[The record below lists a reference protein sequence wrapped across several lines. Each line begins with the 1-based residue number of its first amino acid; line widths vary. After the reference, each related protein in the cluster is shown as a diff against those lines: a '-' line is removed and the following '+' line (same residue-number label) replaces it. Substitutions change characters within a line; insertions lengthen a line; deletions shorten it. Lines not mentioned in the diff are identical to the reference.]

1 LALVCI
7 AIFEALGAGFLGSVL
22 AVDAL
27 VVDVEVEVVVLVVGF
42 VPAFVVE
49 PTSFFAVVFVVVV
62 VVVIVLE
69 GFVEVVVDVFV
80 EVVIDVLLVAGFF
93 DVSVTFFSGFVSFLA
108 LSLVDFI
115 KSNYYS
121 KKSFIYILELINI
134 IIIFIYLL
142 ELVFIDDL
150 AKIFFL
156 ILILIN

>member
-49 PTSFFAVVFVVVV
+49 PTFFAVVFVVVV

-115 KSNYYS
+115 KLNYYS